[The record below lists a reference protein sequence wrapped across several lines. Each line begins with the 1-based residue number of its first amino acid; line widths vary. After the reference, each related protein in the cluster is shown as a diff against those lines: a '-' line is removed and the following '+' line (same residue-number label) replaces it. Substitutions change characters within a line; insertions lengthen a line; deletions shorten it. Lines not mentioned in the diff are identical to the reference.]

1 MMNGLLAPGDK
12 VVLATVGIQAEVLPF
27 LMLGQALRARGMD
40 VMVVTSDLFQR
51 EVLSRGLRFAL
62 LSPSAEQGREDL
74 GGPLTK
80 MVGRALEQL
89 TGAHFA
95 LKRLMLPYVERN
107 VAELQSACTDA
118 KLLLAHPYV
127 FAAPM
132 VADLTGVAWRTVF
145 LNPRPMLAPYDM
157 GIVSPLMP
165 LNFLRPVLGRAVYG
179 RMRRL
184 LRAWTEP
191 LARPL
196 EELRRGLGLGPSS
209 GHPLLEG
216 AISPQGS
223 FALFDPILLD
233 GARKLPPR
241 LEVAGFPGEAL
252 ESALRS
258 DLLAFLDRHPHPLV
272 FSFGVDG
279 GVITGRL
286 YELASQASEALR
298 MPAVFLCGDYEFKR
312 RLPPDQLRVSSSS
325 PRLLFPRA
333 AAIVHRGTISTCF
346 HAVRG
351 AAPQLILPMGFDQP
365 DNAQRLQR
373 LGVAL
378 TLHPLFATK
387 QRLTTRL
394 RRLLVDKN
402 FPAAAVRIT
411 VRMLQRDGAQRVAEL
426 LTSIHQADAAS
437 VLHQRAPFAGHV
449 DVVV

>member
-1 MMNGLLAPGDK
+1 MDALLAPGDK

-27 LMLGQALRARGMD
+27 LMLGQALHARGMN
-40 VMVVTSDLFQR
+40 VMVVTSDLFR
-51 EVLSRGLRFAL
+51 RDVLSRGLRFAL
-62 LSPSAEQGREDL
+62 LSPSAEQGRKDL

-80 MVGRALEQL
+80 TVGRALEQL

-127 FAAPM
+127 FAAPI

-165 LNFLRPVLGRAVYG
+165 LNFLRPLIGRTVYG
-179 RMRRL
+179 HMRRL
-184 LRAWTEP
+184 LRAWTAP

-196 EELRRGLGLGPSS
+196 DELRRSLGLRPSVA
-209 GHPLLEG
+209 HPLLEG

-233 GARKLPPR
+233 GARKLPPG
-241 LEVAGFPGEAL
+241 LEVVGFAGEPV
-252 ESALRS
+252 ESALPAN
-258 DLLAFLDRHPHPLV
+258 LLAFLDRHPHPLV

-286 YELASQASEALR
+286 YELASQASQALR

-312 RLPPDQLRVSSSS
+312 SLPPDQLPVASAS

-333 AAIVHRGTISTCF
+333 AAVVHRGTISTCF

-365 DNAQRLQR
+365 DNAQRLRR

-378 TLHPLFATK
+378 TLHPVFAT
-387 QRLTTRL
+387 QGRLTTRL
-394 RRLLVDKN
+394 RRLLLDKN
-402 FPAAAVRIT
+402 FPAAAVRVT

-426 LTSIHQADAAS
+426 LTSLREADAGQ
-437 VLHQRAPFAGHV
+437 LLQQRRPAPGHV
-449 DVVV
+449 DFVV